1 MADWGLYSA
10 LQGKDNWAQRRQD
23 KAMNLQI
30 VQAQAADE
38 EKKVQ
43 KSMAAEQEINKYFD
57 EIASM
62 DVLEA
67 DKSRIE
73 ELEKKARQNIIQGIA
88 QNNGDLARYASSGGM
103 TDLGEYKRSIIQSQE
118 VKDAMNNKMA
128 MGAYL
133 ADAAKGNRYFNKV
146 EVDIPMIGEDGEP
159 MLDEN
164 GNVKVNRK
172 MVDFKD
178 AARLHKEGKINRL
191 TYNGSENIV
200 KLNPAMFKQYY
211 KDPKNPYSKDNIVTG
226 SSVKFQAMEMGASDE
241 QSTTIARNYI
251 DMVKKGGESWK
262 FKADSELDYQN
273 DMATIEKKRQS
284 SSGSGSGGTMI
295 LNQLIP
301 QLTRLGDGK
310 EMPVGNK
317 DYDFWR
323 NNLRLKYDE
332 KTGLEKSPLALGGV
346 DAQTGKEYDLSK
358 ALSVSL
364 GNRYVSKKDKNG
376 RPTRYLVANAIF
388 NADLSDANTPIDEGF
403 LGSNKTSK
411 DAGNQWEYGNA
422 EDFGIIS
429 EDYAGQ
435 DVYRGE
441 VLIPIERQI
450 QDPLI
455 RDEINKMRNI
465 TNKQDATAA
474 SATEQDYYVNLYS
487 EARRVA
493 DATGVSIEEAMIGL
507 SQ

>member
-88 QNNGDLARYASSGGM
+88 QNNGDLTRYASSGGM

-146 EVDIPMIGEDGEP
+146 EADIPMIGEDGEQ

-200 KLNPAMFKQYY
+200 KLNPAMFKQYF
-211 KDPKNPYSKDNIVTG
+211 KDPKNPYSKDNIVTA
-226 SSVKFQAMEMGASDE
+226 SDVKFQSMEMGASEAQATDL
-241 QSTTIARNYI
+241 ARNYVN
-251 DMVKKGGESWK
+251 MVDKGGDSWK
-262 FKADSELDYQN
+262 WNSKSELDYQN
-273 DMATIEKKRQS
+273 DMDTIEKKRQS
-284 SSGSGSGGTMI
+284 SSGSGSGSGKTMTQDSWYPSI
-295 LNQLIP
+295 VNIP
-301 QLTRLGDGK
+301 KG
-310 EMPVGNK
+310 GNRSLFSK
-317 DYDFWR
+317 
-323 NNLRLKYDE
+323 E
-332 KTGLEKSPLALGGV
+332 KTPLFQTIGLNPIKESERGGQYNYQGQ
-346 DAQTGKEYDLSK
+346 AYGSQ
-358 ALSVSL
+358 
-364 GNRYVSKKDKNG
+364 N
-376 RPTRYLVANAIF
+376 
-388 NADLSDANTPIDEGF
+388 NTPIDI
-403 LGSNKTSK
+403 SK
-411 DAGNQWEYGNA
+411 AEIYDNDRMRYVNRNGEYGLMMQVSFDNDDSTIA
-422 EDFGIIS
+422 PGLIFNTDAIES
-429 EDYAGQ
+429 ENKNFVDR
-435 DVYRGE
+435 DNKWIGE
-441 VLIPIERQI
+441 VWVPLNKYLSNQMVRQGMNEHMNY
-450 QDPLI
+450 QDNS
-455 RDEINKMRNI
+455 DF
-465 TNKQDATAA
+465 TAA
-474 SATEQDYYVNLYS
+474 RGGNVRDAMNDQDLRLRAEEMDKEKGLPLGTTYSAYINGTK
-487 EARRVA
+487 
-493 DATGVSIEEAMIGL
+493 
-507 SQ
+507 